1 MSVNGTATS
10 TFTITAQ
17 GGPVRY
23 SIAVGGA
30 LLGSVG
36 VSPASGSLAAGASAT
51 ITVTSNSLVAVAG
64 HLTVNPGGHA
74 ITVVISVKL

>member
-17 GGPVRY
+17 GGPVSY
-23 SIAVGGA
+23 SIAVGSA
-30 LLGSVG
+30 LVGSVS
-36 VSPASGSLAAGASAT
+36 VSPASGSLASGAGAT

-64 HLTVNPGGHA
+64 QLTVNPGGHA
-74 ITVVISVKL
+74 ITVAISVSL